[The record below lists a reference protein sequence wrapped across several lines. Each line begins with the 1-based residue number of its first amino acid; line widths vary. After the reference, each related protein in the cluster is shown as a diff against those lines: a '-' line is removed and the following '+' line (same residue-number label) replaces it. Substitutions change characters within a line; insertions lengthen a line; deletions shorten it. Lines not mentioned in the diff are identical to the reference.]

1 MAEVLLVEDD
11 RDVRE
16 SMVDILE
23 AEGHSVTA
31 MASALAALSRLEQPG
46 APALVLLDLR
56 MPGMGGLSFLNA
68 LQARP
73 DRDRYRVILMSADRS
88 VGHLLD
94 APSVV
99 AVLHKP
105 FESSQLLELLDAHGG
120 NEVSGTS

>member
-16 SMVDILE
+16 TMVEILE

-31 MASALAALSRLEQPG
+31 MASALAALTRLEQPG

-56 MPGMGGLSFLNA
+56 MPGMGGLTFLNA
-68 LQARP
+68 LQTYP
-73 DRDRYRVILMSADRS
+73 DRERYRVILMSADRS

-105 FESSQLLELLDAHGG
+105 FDSSQLLELL
-120 NEVSGTS
+120 EVHADKSAAG

>member
-11 RDVRE
+11 EDVRE
-16 SMVDILE
+16 TMVEILE
-23 AEGHSVTA
+23 AEGYAVTA
-31 MASALAALSRLEQPG
+31 MASALAALTRLEQPG

-68 LQARP
+68 LQTRP
-73 DRDRYRVILMSADRS
+73 DRERYRVILMSADRS

-99 AVLHKP
+99 AILHKP
-105 FESSQLLELLDAHGG
+105 FESSQLLELLEMHGDTG
-120 NEVSGTS
+120 AVG

>member
-16 SMVDILE
+16 TMVEILE
-23 AEGHSVTA
+23 AQGHAVTA
-31 MASALAALSRLEQPG
+31 MASALAALTRLEQPG

-68 LQARP
+68 LQMRP

-88 VGHLLD
+88 VSHLLD

-105 FESSQLLELLDAHGG
+105 FESSELLELLEAHGDDDLPG
-120 NEVSGTS
+120 

>member
-16 SMVDILE
+16 TMVEILE
-23 AEGHSVTA
+23 AEGYAVTA
-31 MASALAALSRLEQPG
+31 MASALAALTRLEQPG

-68 LQARP
+68 LQTRP
-73 DRDRYRVILMSADRS
+73 DRERYRVILMSADRS

-99 AVLHKP
+99 AILHKP
-105 FESSQLLELLDAHGG
+105 FESSQLLELLEMHGDTG
-120 NEVSGTS
+120 AVG

>member
-16 SMVDILE
+16 TMVEILE
-23 AEGHSVTA
+23 AEGYAVTA
-31 MASALAALSRLEQPG
+31 MASALAALTRLEQPG

-56 MPGMGGLSFLNA
+56 MPGMGGLMFLNA
-68 LQARP
+68 LQTYP
-73 DRDRYRVILMSADRS
+73 DRERYRVILMSADRS

-105 FESSQLLELLDAHGG
+105 FESSALLELLEVHGD
-120 NEVSGTS
+120 ESAAE

>member
-16 SMVDILE
+16 TMVEILE

-31 MASALAALSRLEQPG
+31 VASALAALTRLEQPG

-68 LQARP
+68 LQTRP
-73 DRDRYRVILMSADRS
+73 DRERYRVILMSADRS

-94 APSVV
+94 APSMV
-99 AVLHKP
+99 AILHKP
-105 FESSQLLELLDAHGG
+105 FENSQLLELLEAHADTESAEG
-120 NEVSGTS
+120 

>member
-16 SMVDILE
+16 TMVEILE

-31 MASALAALSRLEQPG
+31 VAGALAALTRLEQPG

-68 LQARP
+68 LQTRP
-73 DRDRYRVILMSADRS
+73 DRERYRVILMSADRS

-99 AVLHKP
+99 AILHKP
-105 FESSQLLELLDAHGG
+105 FENSQLLELLEAHADTESAEG
-120 NEVSGTS
+120 